1 MTNAAATAART
12 LTIKNPATG
21 RTATISWRT
30 ADIMAGTFTARV
42 VVGGRLAADVLIAAD
57 DDGDAGRSRV
67 ADVVVQHDGGLAGG
81 PCYGGAPPRARDRIL
96 DVDAVEV
103 R

>member
-1 MTNAAATAART
+1 MDVTNPLHPVHVVGQAERFLLAHLPIVILST
-12 LTIKNPATG
+12 
-21 RTATISWRT
+21 RTAHGRDRRPSPTRALPPAPTDAPTWT
-30 ADIMAGTFTARV
+30 GADWPGV
-42 VVGGRLAADVLIAAD
+42 
-57 DDGDAGRSRV
+57 S
-67 ADVVVQHDGGLAGG
+67 GLAGG

>member
-1 MTNAAATAART
+1 MDVSN
-12 LTIKNPATG
+12 LPHPVH
-21 RTATISWRT
+21 
-30 ADIMAGTFTARV
+30 V
-42 VVGGRLAADVLIAAD
+42 VVGQAERFLLAHLPIVILSTRNSRGRGPSTARALPPAPTDAPTWNGADWPGV
-57 DDGDAGRSRV
+57 S
-67 ADVVVQHDGGLAGG
+67 GLAGG